1 MQGRIGM
8 NITDIRA
15 MIRGSYHSAEKNKS
29 KNNQKSGTITIRR
42 SFNASRTLAQLAN
55 AKTKSQVSAV
65 ERAVRAQMQSMKKQ
79 SGSEDAVRQMKYVI
93 QKANTKRMALT
104 REERL
109 DNNRKVAKSADNKKQ
124 EAALTSELRRKRT
137 NRMRR
142 EVVDALNAP
151 DVFRKDKYDTYTIG
165 KQEQAN
171 ETTTT
176 IDIACDVF
184 EVSTKVNE
192 SVGGAIDALL

>member
-1 MQGRIGM
+1 M
-8 NITDIRA
+8 NITDVRA
-15 MIRGSYHSAEKNKS
+15 MIKGSYHIAEKTKNKNEQ
-29 KNNQKSGTITIRR
+29 KNGVITIKR

-55 AKTKSQVSAV
+55 AKTKSQVSAI
-65 ERAVRAQMQSMKKQ
+65 ERAVRAQLQSMKKQ

-124 EAALTSELRRKRT
+124 EARLTSELRRKRM

-142 EVVDALNAP
+142 EVVEALNAP
-151 DVFRKDKYDTYTIG
+151 DVFSKKKYDTYSIG
-165 KQEQAN
+165 KQEQVKD
-171 ETTTT
+171 TTAT
-176 IDIACDVF
+176 IDVACDSF
-184 EVSTKVNE
+184 EVKTEVSQ

>member
-1 MQGRIGM
+1 M
-8 NITDIRA
+8 NITDVRA
-15 MIRGSYHSAEKNKS
+15 MIKGSYHIAEKTKNKNEQ
-29 KNNQKSGTITIRR
+29 KNGVITIKR

-55 AKTKSQVSAV
+55 AKTKSQVSAI
-65 ERAVRAQMQSMKKQ
+65 ERVVRAQLQSMKKQ

-124 EAALTSELRRKRT
+124 EARLTSELRRKRM

-151 DVFRKDKYDTYTIG
+151 DVFSKKKYDTYSIG
-165 KQEQAN
+165 KQEQVKD
-171 ETTTT
+171 TTAT
-176 IDIACDVF
+176 IDVACDSF
-184 EVSTKVNE
+184 EVKTEVSQN
-192 SVGGAIDALL
+192 VGGAIDALL